1 MKLVYGSI
9 WIIGDMIPVDMVV
22 NCILAASVNAAETP
36 EELKGKKKIIF
47 ILFLI
52 DNIVYFLFFN
62 FILFH
67 KFFIFSVSHWL

>member
-36 EELKGKKKIIF
+36 EELKGKKK
-47 ILFLI
+47 
-52 DNIVYFLFFN
+52 NYFY
-62 FILFH
+62 
-67 KFFIFSVSHWL
+67 FIFN